1 MSKLIY
7 FFILTCFTATI
18 WIQIYSAQFLNY
30 DDNWGQLLIAFL
42 ISFMVTTV
50 ALIFWF
56 KKNEMI
62 RENKSAT
69 ILFLVLNNPMTVVLV
84 IFNYTEIFGAQLKV

>member
-1 MSKLIY
+1 
-7 FFILTCFTATI
+7 
-18 WIQIYSAQFLNY
+18 
-30 DDNWGQLLIAFL
+30 
-42 ISFMVTTV
+42 
-50 ALIFWF
+50 LIFWF

-84 IFNYTEIFGAQLKV
+84 IFNYTEIFGAQLRV